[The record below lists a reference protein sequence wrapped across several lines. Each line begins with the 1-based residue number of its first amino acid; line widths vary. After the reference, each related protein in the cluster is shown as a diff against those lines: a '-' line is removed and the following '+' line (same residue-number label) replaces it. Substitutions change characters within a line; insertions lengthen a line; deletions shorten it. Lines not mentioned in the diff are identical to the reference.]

1 MGNSISNLTSYNFF
15 CKQLRI
21 VLIGLDNAGKTTLF
35 YQIMF
40 KQEIPSPAPTTAFNA
55 KTIQLLKNIKLDIW
69 DTTGSSAFRPLWK
82 AYVRK
87 SDAIVFVIDSSDNVR
102 FDEAKIELELIVNSK
117 ETKGIPVLIVAN
129 KQDLSFSV
137 SPIDIAQKLQLDSL
151 AESVNWH
158 VYPISARHGTGVDD
172 MLLKLA
178 EIIAMNK
185 VDLKRTKSGTIIES
199 SSLTSFEKIQASE
212 FV

>member
-1 MGNSISNLTSYNFF
+1 
-15 CKQLRI
+15 
-21 VLIGLDNAGKTTLF
+21 
-35 YQIMF
+35 MF

-55 KTIQLLKNIKLDIW
+55 KTIQVLKNIKLDIW

-87 SDAIVFVIDSSDNVR
+87 SDAIIFVIDSSDHER

-137 SPIDIAQKLQLDSL
+137 SPIYIAQKLQLDSL
-151 AESVNWH
+151 VESVNWH

-178 EIIAMNK
+178 EMIAMNK
-185 VDLKRTKSGTIIES
+185 VVTKRTKSGTIVES